1 MKKTAFILLLFS
13 STLVKSQDIHFSQ
26 FLRSSFFLNPSLTS
40 FQQND
45 YKATLQRRSQW
56 KSVAEPFNTFTISV
70 ESKDLFPSHSV
81 GLQFLNDI
89 AGDAK
94 FKTTGFNLSYSKLL
108 KINKITLLSVASSVG
123 FFQRSLFFDDLVFID
138 EENYQNI
145 SFWYPDI
152 NIGLSNQYLINKNSK
167 MISGISLFHLN
178 HAKQS
183 LTGDDDVRLKNK
195 INIHSSVSYSVSPV
209 IFIIPKLFY
218 SIKDKEREAIL
229 AFDTEYLL
237 KGDKGVVLK
246 SGISYRVDD
255 AIIYNFGAEI
265 DNLDCLVSYDFNT
278 SSLSSASNNKGG
290 FEFSIIYVW
299 DIKREEK
306 ILEPKECPKYL

>member
-94 FKTTGFNLSYSKLL
+94 FKTTGFN
-108 KINKITLLSVASSVG
+108 
-123 FFQRSLFFDDLVFID
+123 
-138 EENYQNI
+138 
-145 SFWYPDI
+145 
-152 NIGLSNQYLINKNSK
+152 
-167 MISGISLFHLN
+167 
-178 HAKQS
+178 
-183 LTGDDDVRLKNK
+183 
-195 INIHSSVSYSVSPV
+195 
-209 IFIIPKLFY
+209 
-218 SIKDKEREAIL
+218 
-229 AFDTEYLL
+229 
-237 KGDKGVVLK
+237 
-246 SGISYRVDD
+246 
-255 AIIYNFGAEI
+255 
-265 DNLDCLVSYDFNT
+265 
-278 SSLSSASNNKGG
+278 
-290 FEFSIIYVW
+290 FS
-299 DIKREEK
+299 
-306 ILEPKECPKYL
+306 C